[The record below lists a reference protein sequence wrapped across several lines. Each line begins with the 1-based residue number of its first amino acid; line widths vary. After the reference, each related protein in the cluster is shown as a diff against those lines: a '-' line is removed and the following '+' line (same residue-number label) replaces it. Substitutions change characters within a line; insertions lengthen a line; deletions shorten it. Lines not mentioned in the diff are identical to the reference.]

1 MKFQDQSPKRTHQ
14 PQSETRRPQVACLV
28 VDRMEQFRGTVKHY
42 LDTEKTKFPRL
53 FPNYSQGA
61 DQQETDEPKG
71 RGGERKGEGSTV
83 PMQRASTA
91 S

>member
-1 MKFQDQSPKRTHQ
+1 M
-14 PQSETRRPQVACLV
+14 
-28 VDRMEQFRGTVKHY
+28 
-42 LDTEKTKFPRL
+42 FPRL
-53 FPNYSQGA
+53 FPNYSQEA

-83 PMQRASTA
+83 PMQRANAA